1 MACTTKQ
8 QSIQPTDVL
17 EPIRC
22 EEPSFS
28 ERATIVDEESRVLR
42 KHLAQVEALRQ
53 LERRKSLALVES
65 HRMSFNR

>member
-8 QSIQPTDVL
+8 QSIQPINVL

-22 EEPSFS
+22 EEPSFP
-28 ERATIVDEESRVLR
+28 ETATIADEESRVLR

-53 LERRKSLALVES
+53 LERRKSLALIES